1 MDKNPHEPNEVTSFL
16 EDPEKLPKP
25 PSPSTI
31 EANEKVAQEMNWN
44 NERDYADAIKN
55 FIATLDDDGTVI
67 YNEAYEVIINSAS
80 SPIHPIWNLKE
91 YQFLLGTVPV
101 DAPSS
106 VNPSLW
112 RQAQLNMRNGLFKV
126 TTRPDNPKKSIYQVR
141 AFDLSN
147 MTIVE
152 SDSGIIVIDPLIST
166 ETAKAAL
173 NLYYT
178 ALQID
183 RTKAPVKAVIYTHSH
198 IDHYGGVNGV
208 IKDQN
213 GNTIP
218 GITIWAPDGFL
229 DHAVSENVYAGSAM
243 ARRATYMYGSILE
256 KGDKLQVDSG
266 LGKTTS
272 LGQTGL
278 VAPSNGCV
286 IEKNID
292 PRQIDGVDVTFM
304 LAPDTEAPA
313 EMLFYFPQFKAL
325 CEAEDMTHNLHNL
338 YSLRGAQVRDALAWW
353 KTINKAIQ
361 MWGNQTDVLF
371 AQHHWPMWKEATN
384 PTNILFYLKK
394 QRDLYKYIL
403 DQSLRL
409 LNHGRTMVELS
420 EMLVLPQSLSSE
432 WYNRGYYGTV
442 NHDSKAVYQRYLG
455 WYDANPATLHTLPP
469 VEASRKYV
477 EYMIDREAILD
488 KADQDFAEGNYRWV
502 VEVVNHVIFASP
514 DSTNPDPSDPV
525 TRRAKYLQANALEQL
540 GYQAESG
547 PWRNVYLMGAHE
559 LRKGVSH
566 LLQSKPISIDVV
578 SAMTLDQY
586 FDYMGLRF
594 NAPKAEKQ
602 NLPSSTINWTV
613 TNPPSTKVQYYTLE
627 QLDFT
632 LPYTEYSKE
641 SDMPSTAQLALKTDR
656 NTLNTIMCSENM
668 SATFSTAISS
678 GAITVVSG
686 NPAIMTA
693 ILNLLDIFPA
703 NFNIVTPRQEQ
714 DLMANQESSN
724 NDHEG
729 SGGTT

>member
-1 MDKNPHEPNEVTSFL
+1 MDKNPQEPNEATSFPD
-16 EDPEKLPKP
+16 EELPKP
-25 PSPSTI
+25 PSTYTI
-31 EANEKVAQEMNWN
+31 QANQKVAQEMDWE
-44 NERDYADAIKN
+44 NERDYADASRN
-55 FIATLDDDGTVI
+55 FIATIDADGKVI
-67 YNEAYEVIINSAS
+67 FQEAYDVLIKSDS
-80 SPIHPIWNLKE
+80 SPTHPIWDLKE
-91 YQFLLGTVPV
+91 YQFLLGTLP
-101 DAPSS
+101 DQAPYS

-126 TTRPDNPKKSIYQVR
+126 TTRTDKPTKSIYQVR

-152 SDSGIIVIDPLIST
+152 GDTGIIVIDPLIST
-166 ETAKAAL
+166 ETARAAL
-173 NLYYT
+173 NLYYN
-178 ALQID
+178 ALNID
-183 RTKAPVKAVIYTHSH
+183 PTKAPVKAVIYTHSH

-208 IKDQN
+208 IL
-213 GNTIP
+213 P
-218 GITIWAPDGFL
+218 GVDIRAPDGFL
-229 DHAVSENVYAGSAM
+229 DHAVSENVYAGNAM
-243 ARRATYMYGSILE
+243 GRRATYMYASLLQ

-272 LGQTGL
+272 IGQTGL
-278 VAPSNGCV
+278 IAPNRV
-286 IEKNID
+286 IKDNIE
-292 PRQIDGVDVTFM
+292 PRQIDGVDITFM

-325 CEAEDMTHNLHNL
+325 CAAEDMTHNLHNL
-338 YSLRGAQVRDALAWW
+338 YSLRGAQVRNAAAWW
-353 KTINKAIQ
+353 KTINTAIQ

-371 AQHHWPMWKEATN
+371 AQHHWPMWKEPTN

-420 EMLVLPQSLSSE
+420 EMLVLPKTLSQE

-469 VEASRKYV
+469 VQALMKYV
-477 EYMIDREAILD
+477 EYMGHREAVLNR
-488 KADQDFAEGNYRWV
+488 ADEDYAAGNYRWV

-514 DSTNPDPSDPV
+514 DSTDPNPSDPV
-525 TRRAKYLQANALEQL
+525 TRRAKKLQADALEQL

-559 LRKGVSH
+559 LRHGVSH

-594 NAPKAEKQ
+594 NAPKAEAQ
-602 NLPSSTINWTV
+602 NLQPSTINWIVNNTS
-613 TNPPSTKVQYYTLE
+613 TPPQYYALE
-627 QLDFT
+627 QLDYT
-632 LPYTEYSKE
+632 LPYTAYEEQAKL
-641 SDMPSTAQLALKTDR
+641 PAANVTLKTNR
-656 NTLNTIMCSENM
+656 NTLNTIMSSEDMVAAFN
-668 SATFSTAISS
+668 AAVLS

-686 NPAIMTA
+686 NSAIVTA

-703 NFNIVTPRQEQ
+703 NFNIVTPGQEQ
-714 DLMANQESSN
+714 DVFANQVSKN
-724 NDHEG
+724 HDNG
-729 SGGTT
+729 GNGGTT